1 MPCPAAGNPKPHWPK
16 LSTEMLHITL
26 IDIFLYYLRSLSG
39 ICSHAVLALL
49 LQRLLVLRGV
59 FPGTG
64 SLRQDRRNGQSLFRP
79 AASGQPPGL
88 PRAQPRALSH
98 RFPPCASAARR
109 VLVGGHVQVGARP
122 ARPAAPLR
130 AGVRSA
136 ACAGRPAGRGSPS
149 LLPFLLLC
157 KVNKL
162 VGCVRRFCFVF
173 LTRHARGLASGK
185 QALAYDGRAEHQPRP
200 GSKAG
205 GGRAPGLSRPGSEPL
220 PPPQGGLRGPQA
232 RPRPQAASPWQPRGR
247 PGPAC
252 RATIERARRAAAP
265 EAEAGAAGQGGG
277 AMKPA
282 VDEMFPEGAG
292 PYVDLDEAG
301 GSTGLLMD
309 LAANEKAVHA
319 DFFNDFEDLFDDDDI
334 Q

>member
-64 SLRQDRRNGQSLFRP
+64 SLRQDRRNGQSLVRP

-109 VLVGGHVQVGARP
+109 VLVGGHV
-122 ARPAAPLR
+122 LR
-130 AGVRSA
+130 ALGGQRVEVA
-136 ACAGRPAGRGSPS
+136 
-149 LLPFLLLC
+149 LPC
-157 KVNKL
+157 
-162 VGCVRRFCFVF
+162 CRFCCCAKSINSSVVSGGFVLFF

-185 QALAYDGRAEHQPRP
+185 QALAHAGRAEHQPRP
-200 GSKAG
+200 GSEAG
-205 GGRAPGLSRPGSEPL
+205 GGRAPGPSRPGSEPL